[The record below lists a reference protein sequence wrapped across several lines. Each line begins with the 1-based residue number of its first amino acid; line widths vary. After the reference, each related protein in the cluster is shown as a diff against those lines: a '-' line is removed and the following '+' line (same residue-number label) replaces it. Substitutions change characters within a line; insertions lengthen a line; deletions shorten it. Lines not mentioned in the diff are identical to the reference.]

1 MTWTLI
7 WDKHPKKR
15 VHLRKDYLHGKI
27 GGEYIS
33 IWGEGFQG
41 PDDPT
46 PTIDVNTPSVGRWT
60 LVLNNDDSRAGIGVP
75 VAREVWEAM
84 IHQGWVLGGKADED
98 SERF

>member
-1 MTWTLI
+1 MTWTLA

-15 VHLRKDYLHGKI
+15 VHFRKDYLYGNN

-41 PDDPT
+41 PDDPK
-46 PTIDVNTPSVGRWT
+46 PMIDVNTPSVGRWT
-60 LVLNNDDSRAGIGVP
+60 LMLNNEDSRAGIGVP

-84 IHQGWVLGGKADED
+84 IHQGWIVDGE
-98 SERF
+98 ERDHHESF